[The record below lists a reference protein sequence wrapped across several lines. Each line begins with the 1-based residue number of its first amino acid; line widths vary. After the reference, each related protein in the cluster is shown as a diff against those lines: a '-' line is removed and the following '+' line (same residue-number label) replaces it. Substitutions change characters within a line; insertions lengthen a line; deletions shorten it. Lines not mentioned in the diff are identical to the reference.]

1 MLSSTNF
8 WMCFAGLLYLVAGV
22 FLLRKEI
29 GAAPGWE
36 KLITLGSV
44 FIAASLAVF
53 APEHFHGPEFV
64 RNMLSACRPRCSD

>member
-36 KLITLGSV
+36 KLITLGSGLHRR
-44 FIAASLAVF
+44 FTRGIRA
-53 APEHFHGPEFV
+53 
-64 RNMLSACRPRCSD
+64 